1 VPVPPTGQTL
11 TGIGWGVAILQ
22 TTMLAVVDLQQR
34 VPPKGPAARS
44 ATIGANWKEYRNIV
58 MRSNRDNS
66 VSARRLHR
74 RTLLGQLAATFG
86 AVGIGLLGA
95 ASTSAP
101 VLAATASRT
110 SALRTTAQSGAKIIT
125 IGEWQPV
132 SIMNTL
138 MTSEGGNVIS
148 GTKLALRGLLTTD
161 EGGAPAPELASDVPT
176 LQNGG
181 ISADGKTITYKLR
194 PSVTWHDGQPV
205 TAADVQYTWQAIMQ
219 PDHNVATRY
228 GYDRIS
234 AVDTPDPQTVV
245 VRFNDPFAPWA
256 TLFDIVLPQHILATQ
271 SDFNG
276 SPYHQQPVGF
286 GPFKV
291 TENIKG
297 DHTTYDAFEGYW
309 RSRPKIDRLFIR
321 YFGNTDAE
329 LQALQAKEIDLAWG
343 VPLSSIP
350 QLQDLSN
357 QGITTLVQPGPAQE
371 RYAFNMDHTQVPMFG
386 DVQLRKALALAA
398 DRQTIVNQLL
408 FGLTKIA
415 RGDWDNTPWE
425 NTNIAPDPYDP
436 DQAKAILD
444 SLGWVPGSDGIRQKG
459 GQRLSFDNT
468 TTSGN
473 QLRENVQL
481 LVQQNFKDIGVE
493 MNIKNMPT
501 DQLFGSYSAGGVWAR
516 GTYQMGGWTT
526 GINLPDPDL
535 SSRYLCSQIASEQNP
550 AGGQSY
556 RYCNPQVDALFT
568 AQATELDATKRKALF
583 DQIQQITHDD
593 YMSVWLYDSTA
604 AWGALTRVKNF
615 ENTVRAPFGGFHW
628 RAEDWDVA

>member
-1 VPVPPTGQTL
+1 MGNSSES
-11 TGIGWGVAILQ
+11 GDAW
-22 TTMLAVVDLQQR
+22 R
-34 VPPKGPAARS
+34 V
-44 ATIGANWKEYRNIV
+44 
-58 MRSNRDNS
+58 
-66 VSARRLHR
+66 HR
-74 RTLLGQLAATFG
+74 RTLLGRLAATFG
-86 AVGIGLLGA
+86 VVGVGLLGA
-95 ASTSAP
+95 ASTAAP
-101 VLAATASRT
+101 AAA
-110 SALRTTAQSGAKIIT
+110 AAQSAGTKNIT

-132 SIMNTL
+132 SILNTL

-148 GTKLALRGLLTTD
+148 GTKLALRGLLFTD
-161 EGGAPAPELASDVPT
+161 ENGAPAPELATDVPT
-176 LQNGG
+176 PDNGG

-194 PSVTWHDGQPV
+194 PNVTWHDGQPV
-205 TAADVQYTWQAIMQ
+205 TAADVQYTWQAIMA

-234 AVDTPDPQTVV
+234 AVDTPDQQTVV
-245 VRFNDPFAPWA
+245 VRFTDPFAPWP
-256 TLFDIVLPQHILATQ
+256 TLFDIVLPQHILASQ

-276 SPYHQQPVGF
+276 SPYHQMPIGF

-297 DHTTYDAFEGYW
+297 DHTTYDAFDGYW

-343 VPLSSIP
+343 VPLSNIP
-350 QLQDLSN
+350 QLNDLSG
-357 QGITTLVQPGPAQE
+357 QGITTLVAPGPAQE
-371 RYAFNMDHTQVPMFG
+371 RYAFNMDHTQVPLFA
-386 DVQLRKALALAA
+386 DPQLRKALALSV

-425 NTNIAPDPYDP
+425 NTNIGTDPYDP
-436 DQAKAILD
+436 DQAKSILD
-444 SLGWVPGSDGIRQKG
+444 SLGWTAGPDGVRQNG

-481 LVQQNFKDIGVE
+481 LVQQNFQDVGVE
-493 MNIKNMPT
+493 MNIKNLPT
-501 DQLFGSYSAGGVWAR
+501 DQLFGSYSAGGVWSR

-535 SSRYLCSQIASEQNP
+535 SSRYLCSEIASDANP

-556 RYCNPQVDALFT
+556 RYCNPQVDALFKQ
-568 AQATELDATKRKALF
+568 QATELDATKRKALF
-583 DQIQQITHDD
+583 DQIQQLTHDD
-593 YMSVWLYDSTA
+593 YMCIWLYDSTA
-604 AWGALTRVKNF
+604 AWGALARVQNF
-615 ENTVRAPFGGFHW
+615 DKTVNAPFGGFHW
-628 RAEDWDVA
+628 RAEDWDVSS

>member
-1 VPVPPTGQTL
+1 M
-11 TGIGWGVAILQ
+11 AY
-22 TTMLAVVDLQQR
+22 
-34 VPPKGPAARS
+34 S
-44 ATIGANWKEYRNIV
+44 
-58 MRSNRDNS
+58 
-66 VSARRLHR
+66 RRLHR
-74 RTLLGQLAATFG
+74 RTVLGHMAATFG
-86 AVGIGLLGA
+86 VVGVGLLSASSAVASPASKPVA
-95 ASTSAP
+95 A
-101 VLAATASRT
+101 AAQTAKT
-110 SALRTTAQSGAKIIT
+110 LT

-161 EGGAPAPELASDVPT
+161 ENGAPAPELATDVPS
-176 LQNGG
+176 LGNGG
-181 ISADGKTITYKLR
+181 ISSDGRTITYKLR
-194 PSVTWHDGQPV
+194 SNMTWHDGEPV
-205 TAADVQYTWQAIMQ
+205 SAADVQYTWQAIMQ

-228 GYDRIS
+228 GYDRIT
-234 AVDTPDPQTVV
+234 AVDTPDQQTVI
-245 VRFNDPFAPWA
+245 VRFNDAFAPWA
-256 TLFDIVLPQHILATQ
+256 TLFDVVLPQHVLASQ

-276 SPYHQQPVGF
+276 SPYHQKPIGF

-297 DHTTYDAFEGYW
+297 DHTTYDAFDGYW
-309 RSRPKIDRLFIR
+309 RGRPKIDRLFIR

-350 QLQDLSN
+350 QLQTLSD

-371 RYAFNMDHTQVPMFG
+371 RYAFNMDHSQVPLFA
-386 DVQLRKALALAA
+386 DVQLRKALALSV
-398 DRQTIVNQLL
+398 DRQTIVSNLL

-425 NTNIAPDPYDP
+425 NTTIAPDAYDP
-436 DQAKAILD
+436 DQARTILD
-444 SLGWVPGSDGIRQKG
+444 SLGWVPGPDGIRVNG
-459 GQRLSFDNT
+459 SQRLAFDNT

-481 LVQQNFKDIGVE
+481 LVQQNFKDVGVE
-493 MNIKNMPT
+493 MNIKNQPT
-501 DQLFGSYSAGGVWAR
+501 DQLFGSYAAGGVWSR

-535 SSRYLCSQIASEQNP
+535 SSRYLCSQIASDQNP

-568 AQATELDATKRKALF
+568 QQATELDATRRKALF

-593 YMSVWLYDSTA
+593 YMCIWLYDSTA
-604 AWGALTRVKNF
+604 AWGLQTRVLNF
-615 ENTVRAPFGGFHW
+615 DKTVHAPFGGFHW

>member
-1 VPVPPTGQTL
+1 
-11 TGIGWGVAILQ
+11 
-22 TTMLAVVDLQQR
+22 
-34 VPPKGPAARS
+34 
-44 ATIGANWKEYRNIV
+44 
-58 MRSNRDNS
+58 MRSNS
-66 VSARRLHR
+66 GLIATQRLHR
-74 RTLLGQLAATFG
+74 RTLLGQLAAT
-86 AVGIGLLGA
+86 VGVVGVGLLSAAGAPATAFASKPIASRATAQGA
-95 ASTSAP
+95 AT
-101 VLAATASRT
+101 
-110 SALRTTAQSGAKIIT
+110 KIIT

-148 GTKLALRGLLTTD
+148 GTKLALRGLLFTD
-161 EGGAPAPELASDVPT
+161 ENGSPAPELATAVPT
-176 LQNGG
+176 LDNGG
-181 ISADGKTITYKLR
+181 ISADGTTITYGLR
-194 PSVTWHDGQPV
+194 PNVTWHDGQPV
-205 TAADVQYTWQAIMQ
+205 TSADVQYTWQAIMD
-219 PDHNVATRY
+219 PTHNVATRY

-234 AVDTPDPQTVV
+234 AVDTPDPQTVI
-245 VRFNDPFAPWA
+245 VRFNAPFAPWA
-256 TLFDIVLPQHILATQ
+256 TLFDVVLPQHILASQ

-276 SPYHQQPVGF
+276 SPYHQQPIGF

-297 DHTTYDAFEGYW
+297 DHTTYDAFDGYW
-309 RSRPKIDRLFIR
+309 RHRPNIDRLFIR

-343 VPLSSIP
+343 VPLSNIP
-350 QLQDLSN
+350 QLQGLSG
-357 QGITTLVQPGPAQE
+357 QGITTLVQPGPAEE
-371 RYAFNMDHTQVPMFG
+371 RYAFNMDHSQVPLFA
-386 DVQLRKALALAA
+386 DVQLRKALSLAV
-398 DRQTIVNQLL
+398 DRQTIVNSLL

-425 NTNIAPDPYDP
+425 NTNIGVDPYDP
-436 DQAKAILD
+436 DQARNILD
-444 SLGWVPGSDGIRQKG
+444 SLGWAPGADGIRQNG

-468 TTSGN
+468 TTTGN

-481 LVQQNFKDIGVE
+481 LVQQNFQDVGVE

-535 SSRYLCSQIASEQNP
+535 SSHYLSSEIASDQNP

-556 RYCNPQVDALFT
+556 RYSNPQVDALFKQ
-568 AQATELDATKRKALF
+568 QASELDATKRKALF

-593 YMSVWLYDSTA
+593 YMCIWLYDSTA
-604 AWGALTRVKNF
+604 AWGMLTRVQNF
-615 ENTVRAPFGGFHW
+615 DKTVMAPFGGFHW
-628 RAEDWDVA
+628 HAEDWDVTNA

>member
-1 VPVPPTGQTL
+1 
-11 TGIGWGVAILQ
+11 
-22 TTMLAVVDLQQR
+22 M
-34 VPPKGPAARS
+34 
-44 ATIGANWKEYRNIV
+44 V
-58 MRSNRDNS
+58 MRRFPEREPGT
-66 VSARRLHR
+66 RRLHR
-74 RTLLGQLAATFG
+74 RTLFGQLAKTFG
-86 AVGIGLLGA
+86 AVGVGLLA
-95 ASTSAP
+95 ASASAP
-101 VLAATASRT
+101 ALASRASSKTIAQAT
-110 SALRTTAQSGAKIIT
+110 SGKIIT

-161 EGGAPAPELASDVPT
+161 ENGAPAPELASAVPS

-181 ISADGKTITYKLR
+181 ISPDGTTITYPLR
-194 PSVTWHDGQPV
+194 PNMTWHDGQPV

-228 GYDRIS
+228 GYDRIT
-234 AVDTPDPQTVV
+234 AVDTPDPLTVV
-245 VRFNDPFAPWA
+245 VRFNAPFAPWA
-256 TLFDIVLPQHILATQ
+256 TLFDIVLPQHILANQ

-276 SPYHQQPVGF
+276 SPYHQQPIGF

-297 DHTTYDAFEGYW
+297 DHTTYDAFDGYW

-329 LQALQAKEIDLAWG
+329 LQALQATEIDLAWG
-343 VPLSSIP
+343 VPLSNIP
-350 QLQDLSN
+350 QLQDLSS
-357 QGITTLVQPGPAQE
+357 QGIGTLVQPGPAQE
-371 RYAFNMDHTQVPMFG
+371 RYAFNMDHSQVPLFS
-386 DVQLRKALALAA
+386 DVQLRKALALAV

-425 NTNIAPDPYDP
+425 NTNIGPDPYDP
-436 DQAKAILD
+436 DQARSILD
-444 SLGWVPGSDGIRQKG
+444 SLGWAMGSDGIRQKD

-493 MNIKNMPT
+493 MNIRNMPT
-501 DQLFGSYSAGGVWAR
+501 DQLFGSYAAGGVWAR

-535 SSRYLCSQIASEQNP
+535 SSHYLCSEIASDQNP
-550 AGGQSY
+550 TGGQSY

-568 AQATELDATKRKALF
+568 QQATELDATKRKALF

-593 YMSVWLYDSTA
+593 YMCIWLYDSTA
-604 AWGALTRVKNF
+604 AWGTLTRVLNF
-615 ENTVRAPFGGFHW
+615 ENTVRAPFGGFFW
-628 RAEDWDVA
+628 RAEDWDVTA

>member
-1 VPVPPTGQTL
+1 MGSHSSSES
-11 TGIGWGVAILQ
+11 G
-22 TTMLAVVDLQQR
+22 
-34 VPPKGPAARS
+34 
-44 ATIGANWKEYRNIV
+44 GAW
-58 MRSNRDNS
+58 
-66 VSARRLHR
+66 RLHR

-86 AVGIGLLGA
+86 VVGVGLLSA
-95 ASTSAP
+95 ASSSAP
-101 VLAATASRT
+101 ALAA
-110 SALRTTAQSGAKIIT
+110 QSSGSGQKIIT

-148 GTKLALRGLLTTD
+148 GTKLALRGLLFTD
-161 EGGAPAPELASDVPT
+161 ENGAPAPELATDVPT
-176 LQNGG
+176 LDNGG

-194 PSVTWHDGQPV
+194 PNVTWHDGQPV
-205 TAADVQYTWQAIMQ
+205 TAADVQYTWQAIMA

-228 GYDRIS
+228 GYDRIT
-234 AVDTPDPQTVV
+234 AVDTPDQQTVV
-245 VRFNDPFAPWA
+245 VHFNDPFAPWP
-256 TLFDIVLPQHILATQ
+256 TLFDIVLPQHILASQ

-276 SPYHQQPVGF
+276 SPYHQMPIGF

-297 DHTTYDAFEGYW
+297 DHTTYDAFDGYW

-321 YFGNTDAE
+321 YFGDTDAE

-343 VPLSSIP
+343 VPLSNIP
-350 QLQDLSN
+350 QLNDLSG
-357 QGITTLVQPGPAQE
+357 QGISTLVAPGPAEE
-371 RYAFNMDHTQVPMFG
+371 RYAFNMDHSQVPLFA
-386 DVQLRKALALAA
+386 DPQLRKALALAV

-425 NTNIAPDPYDP
+425 NTSISTDPYDP
-436 DQAKAILD
+436 EQAKSILD
-444 SLGWVPGSDGIRQKG
+444 SLGWTPGPDGIRQNG

-481 LVQQNFKDIGVE
+481 LVQQNFQDVGVE
-493 MNIKNMPT
+493 MNIKNQPT
-501 DQLFGSYSAGGVWAR
+501 DQLFGSYAAGGVWSR

-535 SSRYLCSQIASEQNP
+535 SSRYLCSEIASDANP

-556 RYCNPQVDALFT
+556 RYCNPQVDALFKQ
-568 AQATELDATKRKALF
+568 QATELDGTKRKALF
-583 DQIQQITHDD
+583 DQIQQLAHDD
-593 YMSVWLYDSTA
+593 YMCVWLYDSTA
-604 AWGALTRVKNF
+604 AWGVLARVQNF
-615 ENTVRAPFGGFHW
+615 DKTVMAPFGGFHW
-628 RAEDWDVA
+628 RAEDWDVTS

>member
-1 VPVPPTGQTL
+1 MGMQNLPETGV
-11 TGIGWGVAILQ
+11 G
-22 TTMLAVVDLQQR
+22 TT
-34 VPPKGPAARS
+34 
-44 ATIGANWKEYRNIV
+44 
-58 MRSNRDNS
+58 
-66 VSARRLHR
+66 RLHR

-86 AVGIGLLGA
+86 VVGLGLLS
-95 ASTSAP
+95 ASS
-101 VLAATASRT
+101 TASAT
-110 SALRTTAQSGAKIIT
+110 PASHPTVAAQPAGNKIIT

-148 GTKLALRGLLTTD
+148 GTKLALRGLLFTD
-161 EGGAPAPELASDVPT
+161 ENGAPAPELATEVPS
-176 LQNGG
+176 LANGG
-181 ISADGKTITYKLR
+181 ISSDGRTITYRLR
-194 PSVTWHDGQPV
+194 PNVTWHDGQPV

-245 VRFNDPFAPWA
+245 VSYNDPFAPWA
-256 TLFDIVLPQHILATQ
+256 TLFDVVLPQHILASQ

-297 DHTTYDAFEGYW
+297 DHTTYDAFDGYW
-309 RSRPKIDRLFIR
+309 RSRPRIDRLFIR
-321 YFGNTDAE
+321 YFGNTDSE

-343 VPLSSIP
+343 VPLSNIP
-350 QLQDLSN
+350 QLKDLSS
-357 QGITTLVQPGPAQE
+357 QGITTLVQPGPAEE
-371 RYAFNMDHTQVPMFG
+371 RYAFNMDHSQVPLFA
-386 DVQLRKALALAA
+386 DVQLRKALALSV
-398 DRQTIVNQLL
+398 DRQTIVDKLL
-408 FGLTKIA
+408 FGLTKLA

-425 NTNIAPDPYDP
+425 NTTISPDPYDP
-436 DQAKAILD
+436 AQARSILD
-444 SLGWVPGSDGIRQKG
+444 SLGWVAGGDGIRQNG

-481 LVQQNFKDIGVE
+481 LVQQNFKDVGVE

-516 GTYQMGGWTT
+516 GAYQMGGWTT
-526 GINLPDPDL
+526 GLNLPDPDQ
-535 SSRYLCSQIASEQNP
+535 SSRYLCSQIASDQNP

-556 RYCNPQVDALFT
+556 RYCNPQVDSLF
-568 AQATELDATKRKALF
+568 AQQATELDATRRKALF
-583 DQIQQITHDD
+583 DQIQQIAHDD
-593 YMSVWLYDSTA
+593 YMCIWLYDSTA
-604 AWGALTRVKNF
+604 AWGLQTRVQNF